1 MGRETRTI
9 EVEPHRIFSVPV
21 PMNDNIRTPKGGLA
35 KRSPCD
41 SDNRGVWLDTL
52 YPLQTHPWI
61 GQYRDDMVTGIDCD
75 LLDYE
80 LNLNL

>member
-1 MGRETRTI
+1 
-9 EVEPHRIFSVPV
+9 
-21 PMNDNIRTPKGGLA
+21 MNDNICTPKGGLA

-61 GQYRDDMVTGIDCD
+61 GQYRDIVDRVTLRRIASDMVTGIDCD